1 MRILLVED
9 DGLLGD
15 GFQVGLRQMGF
26 QVDWVREGRA
36 ALRELST
43 GNYDACI
50 LDLGLPQ
57 LDGMEVL
64 TLARAQHL
72 RTPILILTARNSLED
87 RIGGLNLGADDYLIK
102 PIDINELIARLRA
115 ISRRFHGHVQNLLTI
130 KDVCLDASQRS
141 VLYKNQLVN
150 LSGKEFEV
158 LHGLMLNAG
167 RVLSRGQL
175 EQRLYSWGHEVD
187 SNAVEVHI
195 HHLRK
200 KLAPELIQTVERG
213 DADEHHQ
220 RHAEHGQR
228 QIEDPAQQ
236 EAGAGLAQGGGE
248 VVVLAL
254 VMHRMRGPQDIA
266 LVTAAMQPVIAEVVE
281 HKGEHPGPD
290 AVDGQFNQR
299 QVLEGERIGQQ
310 PHAFGQQPG
319 GGGQH
324 TGAETVDGVRHPVVA
339 LATPTVGKQLQ
350 HDQ

>member
-26 QVDWVREGRA
+26 QVDWVREGKA

-64 TLARAQHL
+64 TLARAQQL
-72 RTPILILTARNSLED
+72 KTPILILTARNSLED
-87 RIGGLNLGADDYLIK
+87 RIEGLNLGADDYLIK

-115 ISRRFHGHVQNLLTI
+115 ISRRFHGHVQNLLII
-130 KDVCLDASQRS
+130 KEVCLDTSQHS
-141 VLYKNQLVN
+141 VLYKNQPVN

-200 KLAPELIQTVERG
+200 KLAPELIQTVRG
-213 DADEHHQ
+213 
-220 RHAEHGQR
+220 
-228 QIEDPAQQ
+228 
-236 EAGAGLAQGGGE
+236 
-248 VVVLAL
+248 
-254 VMHRMRGPQDIA
+254 
-266 LVTAAMQPVIAEVVE
+266 
-281 HKGEHPGPD
+281 
-290 AVDGQFNQR
+290 
-299 QVLEGERIGQQ
+299 IGYTFPSQ
-310 PHAFGQQPG
+310 
-319 GGGQH
+319 
-324 TGAETVDGVRHPVVA
+324 
-339 LATPTVGKQLQ
+339 
-350 HDQ
+350 